1 LVEQV
6 MYRINRKAVFRAFL
20 QAAVL
25 GLISLAVA
33 LSANALRPSGGIAL
47 VADWSPQAR
56 LMAAWG
62 EGFVIPLEQA
72 VEFYDTR
79 EAVFVDARP
88 AWEYE
93 EGRIPGA
100 IHLPWQGWEQYMAGF
115 LDAVPDPH
123 TIVIAYCDGEAC
135 ELSEGLALLLREMG
149 YKNAVVLI
157 NGMTVWEQA
166 GYPVEKGPDAG
177 SLP

>member
-1 LVEQV
+1 MVEQV
-6 MYRINRKAVFRAFL
+6 MYRINRKAVLRAFL

-25 GLISLAVA
+25 GLTALAVA
-33 LSANALRPSGGIAL
+33 LSVNALRPAGMAL
-47 VADWSPQAR
+47 VADWSPRAR

-62 EGFVIPLEQA
+62 EGFVIPLHQA
-72 VEFYDTR
+72 VEFYDTS

-100 IHLPWQGWEQYMAGF
+100 IHLPWQGWEEYMGSF
-115 LDAVPDPH
+115 LDAVPDPD

-135 ELSEGLALLLREMG
+135 ELSEDLVLLLREMG

-157 NGMTVWEQA
+157 NGMTVWKQA

-177 SLP
+177 GRP